1 MSTRSIVAERTLNG
15 WQGRYIHWDGYLT
28 GVGEQLQM
36 ITARDG
42 AKKARKTLIHDHVS
56 WSSIRSDQTKLD
68 AHDDPAR
75 FSVVEGYGI
84 CHSDVPA
91 DEQASWLLTD
101 KDDHDW
107 IEFLYHI
114 EDDRIVCYQNQGSE
128 FVEIESKPLADVS
141 LFLSEVKV

>member
-1 MSTRSIVAERTLNG
+1 
-15 WQGRYIHWDGYLT
+15 
-28 GVGEQLQM
+28 M

-128 FVEIESKPLADVS
+128 FVEIESKPLADVA